1 MREINIKKGKI
12 GIVYNR
18 KNEFKTVLTQN
29 DYWTELFNKVYVKSV
44 EDEFVTLITDT
55 ELYQNEQLVEL
66 LNIVKVLSNELV
78 LVYRDG
84 ILSNIL
90 KKGVYKYWKANQVLT
105 FKKYDIS
112 NTEELSTNKELDFAD
127 MTLRQYIREFEVFSY
142 EKAILLMNDQFV
154 EVLDAGIYRY
164 WKNNTTIKISKV
176 DIRQK
181 QVELSGQELLT
192 KDKATI
198 RINLTAFYKVIDIIK
213 AVIDNQSY
221 ENQIYSLLQLS
232 LRTYVAKYT
241 LDELLE
247 SKEELAVAILS
258 EISEKAAALGVE
270 ISDVGIKDVI
280 LPGEMR
286 TIMNQV
292 LEAQKRSQ
300 ANVIT
305 RREETAAIRSML
317 NTAKLME
324 ENTMLLKMKEME
336 YVEKIADKVG
346 EISINGN
353 GNLVK
358 QLKEILT

>member
-247 SKEELAVAILS
+247 SKEELAVAILN